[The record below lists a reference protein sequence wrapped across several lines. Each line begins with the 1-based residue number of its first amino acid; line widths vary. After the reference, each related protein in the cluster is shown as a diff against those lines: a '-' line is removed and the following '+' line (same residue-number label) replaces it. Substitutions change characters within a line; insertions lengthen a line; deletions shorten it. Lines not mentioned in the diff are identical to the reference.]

1 MLNFLRDPAL
11 VELRLS
17 LVAFLAVCTLSSCAQ
32 PEQQV
37 APAVMVEVM
46 QIGQGQSGGASLSAD
61 QSYIGRVEAGRVSQA
76 GFDLGGTLTQV
87 LVNEGDQ
94 VRRGQA
100 LATIDAMR
108 SRAAASEA
116 EAGLNEARASR
127 DLARSTYER
136 LVLSEQ
142 IGGAS
147 KQQLQEAKSALS
159 SSEASVQRLEAS
171 LSRIKVDT
179 QKSTL
184 RALISGQV
192 TRRLLDEGQVVSPG
206 QPVIEIT
213 QDDQRKIRVAIAS
226 MGQNQLSTGD
236 RLRISLGDQSSVA
249 RVDSLSSVLNA
260 QSQTTDLLLD
270 LPSELNA
277 RPGDLV
283 RVFIPTIEEP
293 GSLVLPLESLS
304 ETVQG
309 LWSVYV
315 IEPEASGESGAS
327 ASNGV
332 ARRVPV
338 VITRQSDS
346 LVEVSGPLKSGDV
359 IIANGV
365 HRVVPG
371 QQVRF
376 ELSKT
381 RASSQSPNQSPNQ
394 ASTNKPAA
402 DIKTNSQQS
411 AADTQSSSKL
421 SDAA

>member
-1 MLNFLRDPAL
+1 MLNFPRNPVL

-17 LVAFLAVCTLSSCAQ
+17 FIAFVAACALSGCAQ

-37 APAVMVEVM
+37 APAVKVEVM
-46 QIGQGQSGGASLSAD
+46 QIGQDQSGGASLSAD

-108 SRAAASEA
+108 SRAAANEA
-116 EAGLNEARASR
+116 QAGLNEARASR

-226 MGQNQLSTGD
+226 LGQNQLSAGD
-236 RLRISLGDQSSVA
+236 RLRIRLGDQSSVA
-249 RVDSLSSVLNA
+249 RVDSLSSVQNA

-270 LPSELNA
+270 LPSELSA

-315 IEPEASGESGAS
+315 IEPEASESGTGAS
-327 ASNGV
+327 SGV

-338 VITRQSDS
+338 VITRQSDT
-346 LVEVSGPLKSGDV
+346 LVEVSGPLKTGDV

-381 RASSQSPNQSPNQ
+381 QAANRSPNQLS
-394 ASTNKPAA
+394 AKPAA
-402 DIKTNSQQS
+402 YIETKPQQS
-411 AADTQSSSKL
+411 KTDTQSSSNL

>member
-1 MLNFLRDPAL
+1 MLNFPRDPVL

-17 LVAFLAVCTLSSCAQ
+17 FIAFVAACALSGCAQ

-37 APAVMVEVM
+37 APAVKVEVM

-108 SRAAASEA
+108 SRAAANEA
-116 EAGLNEARASR
+116 QAGLNEARASR

-192 TRRLLDEGQVVSPG
+192 TNRLLDEGQVVSPG

-226 MGQNQLSTGD
+226 LGQNQLSAGD
-236 RLRISLGDQSSVA
+236 RLRIRLGDQSSVA
-249 RVDSLSSVLNA
+249 RVDSLSSVQNA

-270 LPSELNA
+270 LSSELSA

-315 IEPEASGESGAS
+315 IEPEASESGTS
-327 ASNGV
+327 ASSGV

-338 VITRQSDS
+338 VITRQSDT
-346 LVEVSGPLKSGDV
+346 LVEVSGPLKTGDV

-381 RASSQSPNQSPNQ
+381 QAANRSPNQLS
-394 ASTNKPAA
+394 AKPAA
-402 DIKTNSQQS
+402 YIETKPQQS
-411 AADTQSSSKL
+411 KTDTQSSSKL

>member
-1 MLNFLRDPAL
+1 MLNFPRDPVL

-17 LVAFLAVCTLSSCAQ
+17 FIAFVAACALSGCAQ

-37 APAVMVEVM
+37 APAVKVEVM
-46 QIGQGQSGGASLSAD
+46 QIGQDQSGGASLSAD

-108 SRAAASEA
+108 SRAAANEA
-116 EAGLNEARASR
+116 QAGLNEARASR

-226 MGQNQLSTGD
+226 LGQNQLSAGD
-236 RLRISLGDQSSVA
+236 RLRIRLGDQSSVA
-249 RVDSLSSVLNA
+249 RVDSLSSVQNA

-270 LPSELNA
+270 LPSELSA

-315 IEPEASGESGAS
+315 IEPEASESGTGAS
-327 ASNGV
+327 SGV

-338 VITRQSDS
+338 VITRQSDT
-346 LVEVSGPLKSGDV
+346 LVEVSGPLKTGDV

-381 RASSQSPNQSPNQ
+381 QAANRSPNQLS
-394 ASTNKPAA
+394 AKPAA
-402 DIKTNSQQS
+402 YIETKPQQS
-411 AADTQSSSKL
+411 KTDTQSSSNL

>member
-1 MLNFLRDPAL
+1 MLNFPRNPVL

-17 LVAFLAVCTLSSCAQ
+17 FVAFVAACALSGCAQ

-37 APAVMVEVM
+37 APAVKVEVM
-46 QIGQGQSGGASLSAD
+46 QIGQDQSGGASLSAD

-108 SRAAASEA
+108 SRAAANEA
-116 EAGLNEARASR
+116 QAGLNEARASR

-226 MGQNQLSTGD
+226 LGQNQLSAGD
-236 RLRISLGDQSSVA
+236 RLRIRLGDQSSVA
-249 RVDSLSSVLNA
+249 RVDSLSSVQNA

-270 LPSELNA
+270 LPSELSA

-315 IEPEASGESGAS
+315 IEPEASESGTS
-327 ASNGV
+327 ASSGV

-338 VITRQSDS
+338 VITRQGDT
-346 LVEVSGPLKSGDV
+346 LVEVSGPLKTGDV

-381 RASSQSPNQSPNQ
+381 QAANRSPNQLG
-394 ASTNKPAA
+394 AKPAA
-402 DIKTNSQQS
+402 YTETKPQQS
-411 AADTQSSSKL
+411 KTDTQSSSNL

>member
-1 MLNFLRDPAL
+1 M
-11 VELRLS
+11 
-17 LVAFLAVCTLSSCAQ
+17 
-32 PEQQV
+32 
-37 APAVMVEVM
+37 
-46 QIGQGQSGGASLSAD
+46 
-61 QSYIGRVEAGRVSQA
+61 
-76 GFDLGGTLTQV
+76 
-87 LVNEGDQ
+87 
-94 VRRGQA
+94 
-100 LATIDAMR
+100 
-108 SRAAASEA
+108 
-116 EAGLNEARASR
+116 
-127 DLARSTYER
+127 
-136 LVLSEQ
+136 
-142 IGGAS
+142 
-147 KQQLQEAKSALS
+147 
-159 SSEASVQRLEAS
+159 
-171 LSRIKVDT
+171 
-179 QKSTL
+179 
-184 RALISGQV
+184 
-192 TRRLLDEGQVVSPG
+192 
-206 QPVIEIT
+206 
-213 QDDQRKIRVAIAS
+213 
-226 MGQNQLSTGD
+226 
-236 RLRISLGDQSSVA
+236 
-249 RVDSLSSVLNA
+249 
-260 QSQTTDLLLD
+260 
-270 LPSELNA
+270 
-277 RPGDLV
+277 

>member
-1 MLNFLRDPAL
+1 MLNFPRDPVL

-17 LVAFLAVCTLSSCAQ
+17 FIAFVAACALSGCAQ

-37 APAVMVEVM
+37 APAVKVEVM
-46 QIGQGQSGGASLSAD
+46 QIGQDQSGGASLSAD

-108 SRAAASEA
+108 SRAAANEA
-116 EAGLNEARASR
+116 QAGLNEARASR

-226 MGQNQLSTGD
+226 LGQNQLSAGD
-236 RLRISLGDQSSVA
+236 RLRIRLGDQSSVA
-249 RVDSLSSVLNA
+249 RVDSLSSVQNA
-260 QSQTTDLLLD
+260 QSQTIDLLLD
-270 LPSELNA
+270 LPSELSA

-315 IEPEASGESGAS
+315 IEPEASESGTGAS
-327 ASNGV
+327 SGV

-338 VITRQSDS
+338 VITRQSDT
-346 LVEVSGPLKSGDV
+346 LVEVSGPLKTGDV

-381 RASSQSPNQSPNQ
+381 QAANRSPNQLG
-394 ASTNKPAA
+394 AKPAA
-402 DIKTNSQQS
+402 YTETKPQQS
-411 AADTQSSSKL
+411 KTDTQSSSNL

>member
-17 LVAFLAVCTLSSCAQ
+17 FIAFVAACALSGCAQ

-37 APAVMVEVM
+37 APAVKVEVM
-46 QIGQGQSGGASLSAD
+46 QIGQDQSGVASLSAD

-108 SRAAASEA
+108 SRAAANEA
-116 EAGLNEARASR
+116 QAGLNEARASR

-192 TRRLLDEGQVVSPG
+192 TNRLLDEGQVVSPG

-226 MGQNQLSTGD
+226 LGQNQLSAGD
-236 RLRISLGDQSSVA
+236 RLRIRLGDQSSVA
-249 RVDSLSSVLNA
+249 RVDSLSSVQNA
-260 QSQTTDLLLD
+260 QSQTIDLLLD
-270 LPSELNA
+270 LPSELSA

-315 IEPEASGESGAS
+315 IEPEASESGTGAS
-327 ASNGV
+327 SGV

-338 VITRQSDS
+338 VITRQSDT
-346 LVEVSGPLKSGDV
+346 LVEVSGPLKTGDV

-381 RASSQSPNQSPNQ
+381 QAANRSPNQLS
-394 ASTNKPAA
+394 AKPAA
-402 DIKTNSQQS
+402 YIETKPQQS
-411 AADTQSSSKL
+411 KTDTQSSSKL

>member
-1 MLNFLRDPAL
+1 MLNFPRDPVL

-17 LVAFLAVCTLSSCAQ
+17 FIAFVAACALSGCAQ

-37 APAVMVEVM
+37 APAVKVEVM
-46 QIGQGQSGGASLSAD
+46 QIGQDQSGVASLSAD

-108 SRAAASEA
+108 SRAAANEA
-116 EAGLNEARASR
+116 QAGLNEARASR

-226 MGQNQLSTGD
+226 LGQNQLSAGD
-236 RLRISLGDQSSVA
+236 RLRIRLGDQSSVA
-249 RVDSLSSVLNA
+249 RVDSLSSVQNA
-260 QSQTTDLLLD
+260 QSQTIDLLLD
-270 LPSELNA
+270 LPSELSA

-315 IEPEASGESGAS
+315 IEPEASESGTGAS
-327 ASNGV
+327 SGV

-338 VITRQSDS
+338 VITRQSDT
-346 LVEVSGPLKSGDV
+346 LVEVSGPLKTGDV

-381 RASSQSPNQSPNQ
+381 QAANRSPNQLS
-394 ASTNKPAA
+394 AKPAA
-402 DIKTNSQQS
+402 YIETKPQQS
-411 AADTQSSSKL
+411 KTDTQSSSKL

>member
-1 MLNFLRDPAL
+1 MLNFPRNPVL

-17 LVAFLAVCTLSSCAQ
+17 FIAFVAACALSGCAQ

-37 APAVMVEVM
+37 APAVKVEVM
-46 QIGQGQSGGASLSAD
+46 QIGQGQSAGASLSAD

-108 SRAAASEA
+108 SRAAANEA
-116 EAGLNEARASR
+116 QAGLNEARASR

-226 MGQNQLSTGD
+226 LGQNQLSAGD
-236 RLRISLGDQSSVA
+236 RLRIRLGDQSSVA
-249 RVDSLSSVLNA
+249 RVDSLSSVQNA
-260 QSQTTDLLLD
+260 QSQTIDLLLD
-270 LPSELNA
+270 LPSELSA

-315 IEPEASGESGAS
+315 IEPEASESGTGAS
-327 ASNGV
+327 SGV

-338 VITRQSDS
+338 VITRQSDT
-346 LVEVSGPLKSGDV
+346 LVEVSGPLKTGDV

-381 RASSQSPNQSPNQ
+381 QAANRSPNQLS
-394 ASTNKPAA
+394 AKPAA
-402 DIKTNSQQS
+402 SIETKPQQS
-411 AADTQSSSKL
+411 KTDTQSSSKL

>member
-1 MLNFLRDPAL
+1 MLNFPRNPVL

-17 LVAFLAVCTLSSCAQ
+17 FIAFVAACALSGCAQ

-37 APAVMVEVM
+37 APAVKVEVM
-46 QIGQGQSGGASLSAD
+46 QIGQDQSGGASLSAD

-108 SRAAASEA
+108 SRAAANEA
-116 EAGLNEARASR
+116 QAGLNEARASR

-226 MGQNQLSTGD
+226 LGQNQLSAGD
-236 RLRISLGDQSSVA
+236 RLRIRLGDQSSVA
-249 RVDSLSSVLNA
+249 RVDSLSSVQNA
-260 QSQTTDLLLD
+260 QSQTIDLLLD
-270 LPSELNA
+270 LPSELSA

-315 IEPEASGESGAS
+315 IEPEASESGTGAS
-327 ASNGV
+327 SGV

-338 VITRQSDS
+338 VITRQSDT
-346 LVEVSGPLKSGDV
+346 LVEVSGPLKTGDV

-381 RASSQSPNQSPNQ
+381 QAANRSPNQLS
-394 ASTNKPAA
+394 AKPAA
-402 DIKTNSQQS
+402 SIETKPQQS
-411 AADTQSSSKL
+411 KTDTQSSSKL

>member
-46 QIGQGQSGGASLSAD
+46 HIGQGQSGGASLSAD

-108 SRAAASEA
+108 SRAAAGEA

-226 MGQNQLSTGD
+226 MGQNQLSAGD

-315 IEPEASGESGAS
+315 IEPEASELGAS
-327 ASNGV
+327 ASSGI

-371 QQVRF
+371 QKVRF

-381 RASSQSPNQSPNQ
+381 QTSNQSPNQ

-402 DIKTNSQQS
+402 DIKTKPQQS
-411 AADTQSSSKL
+411 KTDTQSSSNL